1 MHKKVIC
8 ETERIVNI
16 GELERGIQRARLK
29 LIAIK
34 ETVTDNDSL
43 KDSLNAVINDL
54 FDCEHFDFL
63 LEHRKVIR
71 KSLFETLVISQYQ
84 YEDRCH

>member
-1 MHKKVIC
+1 MPKKVIC

-16 GELERGIQRARLK
+16 GELERNIQRARLQ

-43 KDSLNAVINDL
+43 KDALNAVINDWFECLYSNPL
-54 FDCEHFDFL
+54 FLKAPC
-63 LEHRKVIR
+63 
-71 KSLFETLVISQYQ
+71 
-84 YEDRCH
+84 

>member
-1 MHKKVIC
+1 MQKKVIC

-16 GELERGIQRARLK
+16 GELERGIQSARLQ

-43 KDSLNAVINDL
+43 KDALSAVINDL

-71 KSLFETLVISQYQ
+71 KSLFETLKQWDT
-84 YEDRCH
+84 E

>member
-34 ETVTDNDSL
+34 KLSPIMTV
-43 KDSLNAVINDL
+43 
-54 FDCEHFDFL
+54 
-63 LEHRKVIR
+63 
-71 KSLFETLVISQYQ
+71 
-84 YEDRCH
+84 